1 MLTSSCRLHPA
12 YRTQL
17 RGKLPAGAT
26 WRVTTGRCC
35 NRSTA
40 IHGCT
45 CARAGQAGHATAS
58 CWLAGRAT
66 DAPPPW
72 ARTRSPAWA
81 TCQHPSGRPM
91 ILPTDPRERAPY
103 ARRSPG
109 PGHVA
114 VVERSGRGGA
124 AVHGRLAGQPAGS
137 PACTPVQP
145 LSAAGHH
152 PERIGCSGFGPQR
165 PVLAGLS
172 PATWH
177 PMVRSAQGCSIPKG
191 SPPTS
196 PCL

>member
-1 MLTSSCRLHPA
+1 MSSAPCLPYTAARETTSGRHVARHHWPLLQQVNGHP
-12 YRTQL
+12 RVHL
-17 RGKLPAGAT
+17 RACGP
-26 WRVTTGRCC
+26 GRPCDSLLLA
-35 NRSTA
+35 RWPS
-40 IHGCT
+40 HGC
-45 CARAGQAGHATAS
+45 
-58 CWLAGRAT
+58 
-66 DAPPPW
+66 PPPW